1 MILIHQ
7 ILNVACLLLWLNWR
21 SIGFVAIGSTARFSL
36 LSTLKRTEPQFAARW
51 LYLVSLLALLL
62 IRGLFYWHMGSATNW
77 TPIIDLVAITIPFR
91 SDYFLPMLIFSGSSF
106 GFLLAGFYGWLLLIS
121 GANHNVTD
129 SDSFQKLL
137 RFHLGWVERCPAI
150 LKFFLPTLIAALLW
164 VLLNPSLVRL
174 GIIPAPLSTNLLC
187 QQAAL
192 LGITA
197 VLVWKF
203 LILGL
208 LLLHLLNTYV
218 YLGNAPFWHFVNFT
232 ARNLLRPVA
241 WLPLRIGRVDL
252 SPVVGIAAVLFI
264 ETLGRNWLP
273 RLYQRL
279 PF

>member
-21 SIGFVAIGSTARFSL
+21 SIGFASVGPSARFSL

-51 LYLVSLLALLL
+51 LYLVGLLALLL

-77 TPIIDLVAITIPFR
+77 TPVIDLVAITLPFR

-121 GANHNVTD
+121 GANHKVTD
-129 SDSFQKLL
+129 SDPFQKLL
-137 RFHLGWVERCPAI
+137 RFHLAWLEPCPTV
-150 LKFFLPTLIAALLW
+150 LKCFLPTLIAALLW
-164 VLLNPSLVRL
+164 VFLNPSMVRL
-174 GIIPAPLSTNLLC
+174 GIIPAPVSTNLLW

-203 LILGL
+203 LLLGS

-218 YLGNAPFWHFVNFT
+218 YLGNAPFWHFVNLT
-232 ARNLLRPVA
+232 ARNLLRPIA

-264 ETLGRNWLP
+264 ETLGRHWLP